1 MVVSL
6 PRKSK
11 RDGEKVTKKVLIVE
25 DSLLLHKIY
34 EMVLKSYT
42 RFDLEPHFAADGH
55 QGLVK
60 LQEHPDTDLILLD
73 VNMPTMSGLEFLR
86 RVRAEPVFES
96 ITVVMQSTE
105 DHEKDIQRAMESGA
119 AGYLT
124 KPFTTSQLHE
134 LLDSIFEEAAP
145 SAEAK

>member
-1 MVVSL
+1 M
-6 PRKSK
+6 
-11 RDGEKVTKKVLIVE
+11 TKKVLIVE

-42 RFDLEPHFAADGH
+42 RFDVEPHFAADGH

-86 RVRAEPVFES
+86 RVRAEKVFES
-96 ITVVMQSTE
+96 ITVILQSTE
-105 DHEKDIQRAMESGA
+105 DQEEDIQRGLKAGA
-119 AGYLT
+119 NGYLT
-124 KPFTTSQLHE
+124 KPFTPPQLHE
-134 LLDSIFEEAAP
+134 ILDKFLVESTDA
-145 SAEAK
+145 S